1 MNALLKHRQSLHRP
15 LFCSLITQLARHSAA
30 TPGHFYRLFYFHFEI
45 SRRILSPSGTTSAF
59 TLLSLLLLPMTP
71 PTTTT
76 LSLAVLAGISLVTPA
91 LAIVNI
97 TYVTVGNGGNAND
110 TTGYGAVANTYKIAQ
125 NETTISQYA
134 EFLNKVAATDTY
146 SLYNAGMTTS
156 YINGIT
162 QSGSPG
168 TFTYSVAP
176 GSGNK
181 PITFVSWF
189 DAARFTN
196 WMHNGQLTGAQNAS
210 TTEDGAYTLNG
221 AVSGV
226 SVSKNVGATVWI
238 PSENEWYKAA
248 YYDPNQGGAGVGG
261 YWAQA
266 TQSNTVTGNTVG
278 VANSA
283 NYYDGDYVGYPGMA
297 LTDVGAY
304 GLNSDSAYGTND
316 QAGNVW
322 EWNDAVIGSSRG
334 LRGGSW
340 GNDSGDLPAS
350 FRSTYTPADQN
361 ASLGFRVASVP
372 ETSAVLMTMLSASA
386 LLTRRRRPTL

>member
-1 MNALLKHRQSLHRP
+1 MKLSMLPTVGPA
-15 LFCSLITQLARHSAA
+15 
-30 TPGHFYRLFYFHFEI
+30 
-45 SRRILSPSGTTSAF
+45 IL
-59 TLLSLLLLPMTP
+59 
-71 PTTTT
+71 
-76 LSLAVLAGISLVTPA
+76 VGISLVTPA
-91 LAIVNI
+91 FAVVSID
-97 TYVTVGNGGNAND
+97 YVTVGNGGNAND
-110 TTGYGAVANTYKIAQ
+110 STGYGAVADTYKIAQ

-134 EFLNKVAATDTY
+134 EFLNAVAKTDTY
-146 SLYNAGMTTS
+146 GLYNTSMTNS
-156 YINGIT
+156 YINGISRSGA
-162 QSGSPG
+162 SGS
-168 TFTYSVAP
+168 FSYAVNP

-196 WMHNGQLTGAQNAS
+196 WLHNGQTSGLQNAS

-221 AVSGV
+221 AISGV

-248 YYDPNQGGAGVGG
+248 YYDPNKGGVGVGG
-261 YWAQA
+261 YWLHA
-266 TQSNTVTGNTVG
+266 TQSDTVTGNTMG

-322 EWNDAVIGSSRG
+322 EWNDAVIFGSSRG
-334 LRGGSW
+334 LRGGPW
-340 GNDSGDLPAS
+340 DGNANYL
-350 FRSTYTPADQN
+350 
-361 ASLGFRVASVP
+361 ASLYRIGHDPSVVNDNIGFRVASVP
-372 ETSAVLMTMLSASA
+372 EPTSILLTMLAGGVMLA
-386 LLTRRRRPTL
+386 RRKR